1 MFWTANAAQAA
12 GRNNSELIREAR
24 REMAQFAKEQKEFLA
39 RQKLL
44 KEQKQKP

>member
-12 GRNNSELIREAR
+12 GRRDSQLLDEAR
-24 REMAQFAKEQKEFLA
+24 RDMWLFQKEQKEFIKQ
-39 RQKLL
+39 QKLL